1 MLGLLEDKVSVIDTV
16 DFCRVG
22 SRDGLRLRDKS
33 VYHKRITSPFTRATK
48 MYNSEDKLVAL
59 ESETTTETTI
69 ETIQNRRTG
78 LTVVIIRDS
87 DGDKY
92 KGESRCNK
100 SEDVF
105 NPQIGFRIAH
115 ARAQV
120 KKYEA
125 LIKSIIEE
133 LE

>member
-1 MLGLLEDKVSVIDTV
+1 MLGLLEDKVSVMDRV
-16 DFCRVG
+16 DFCRLG

-59 ESETTTETTI
+59 ELETTTETTI
-69 ETIQNRRTG
+69 ETIQNRNSGKTI
-78 LTVVIIRDS
+78 VIIRDA
-87 DGDKY
+87 DNNKY

-100 SEDVF
+100 SEDTF
-105 NPQIGFRIAH
+105 HPQIGVRIAH
-115 ARAQV
+115 ARAQI

-125 LIKSIIEE
+125 LIKSTIEGME
-133 LE
+133 